1 MAELQV
7 DQTETGLL
15 IMGLSFIGDALLTED
30 GKAARARL
38 ADKLGEVAGDLL
50 LDELRKAGEVGE

>member
-7 DQTETGLL
+7 DQTEISL
-15 IMGLSFIGDALLTED
+15 IMMGLNSLDDAWLDEN

-38 ADKLGEVAGDLL
+38 AFKLGAASAELFVAAKKAGD
-50 LDELRKAGEVGE
+50 DDG